1 MAPLRIG
8 ILQVNHDKSED
19 IGDRFP
25 DDSHRFRDLFD
36 ELDTRFRY
44 RVYMTIGGE
53 LPESPDEQ
61 DGFLITGSP
70 LSALDDSLP
79 WLAGLMDFI
88 RECDRAKVPMIGA
101 CFGHQAIA
109 RALGGRLVKREGGYN
124 IGVEPHEFVEVPPG
138 LDRRPEMPAF
148 HMFHEDEVAALP
160 PGCRLMAR

>member
-101 CFGHQAIA
+101 CFGST
-109 RALGGRLVKREGGYN
+109 G
-124 IGVEPHEFVEVPPG
+124 
-138 LDRRPEMPAF
+138 
-148 HMFHEDEVAALP
+148 
-160 PGCRLMAR
+160 